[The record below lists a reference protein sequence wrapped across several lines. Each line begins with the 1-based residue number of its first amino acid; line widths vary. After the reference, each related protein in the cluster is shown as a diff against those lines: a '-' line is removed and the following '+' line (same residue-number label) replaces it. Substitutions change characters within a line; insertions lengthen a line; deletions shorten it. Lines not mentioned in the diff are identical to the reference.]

1 MTVYIL
7 FFFPVT
13 EDNFKILLKHGY
25 SVLRESIGF
34 SVAAYQDWRI
44 TVIIPIMITSNMLMI
59 KIHGDNSALYTNC
72 EIHVLAKY
80 QAIGIPRSEA
90 QIIHFTKRPHTSST
104 ICFSVAPLTFRRQIS
119 FVRHSTEYHA
129 NPNNP
134 MQESSIL
141 IHVNTETI
149 RAVRNSSLCI
159 FL

>member
-1 MTVYIL
+1 MH
-7 FFFPVT
+7 
-13 EDNFKILLKHGY
+13 DY
-25 SVLRESIGF
+25 SVLRVSIGF
-34 SVAAYQDWRI
+34 NVAAYQDWRI
-44 TVIIPIMITSNMLMI
+44 TVIMPIIITSNILVI

-72 EIHVLAKY
+72 EIHALAKY

-159 FL
+159 SL